1 MKTVGL
7 GLLLILVFAAGV
19 VSGQLDR
26 DSLTVRG
33 SIRSAN
39 TIDEPIEYWELRGQ
53 DGTSVTVM
61 GHKTIP
67 LITWMRQAKDSSVS
81 LTISRERR
89 GVSPNDD

>member
-33 SIRSAN
+33 TIRSAN

-53 DGTSVTVM
+53 DGTSITVM
-61 GHKTIP
+61 GPKILP

-81 LTISRERR
+81 VTITRDKR
-89 GVSPNDD
+89 VSD

>member
-33 SIRSAN
+33 TIRSAN
-39 TIDEPIEYWELRGQ
+39 TIEEPIEYWELRGQ
-53 DGTSVTVM
+53 DGTSITVM
-61 GHKTIP
+61 GPKILP
-67 LITWMRQAKDSSVS
+67 IISWMRQAKDSPVSV
-81 LTISRERR
+81 TITRDKR
-89 GVSPNDD
+89 VSD

>member
-19 VSGQLDR
+19 VSGQFDR

-33 SIRSAN
+33 TIRSAN

-53 DGTSVTVM
+53 DGTSITVM
-61 GHKTIP
+61 GPKILP
-67 LITWMRQAKDSSVS
+67 IISWMRQAKDSPVS
-81 LTISRERR
+81 LTITRDKR
-89 GVSPNDD
+89 VSD

>member
-33 SIRSAN
+33 TIRSAN

-53 DGTSVTVM
+53 DGTSITVM
-61 GHKTIP
+61 GPKILP
-67 LITWMRQAKDSSVS
+67 LITWMRQAKDSSIS
-81 LTISRERR
+81 LTITRDKR
-89 GVSPNDD
+89 VSD

>member
-33 SIRSAN
+33 TIRSAN
-39 TIDEPIEYWELRGQ
+39 TIEEPIEYWELRGQ

-61 GHKTIP
+61 GPKILP

-81 LTISRERR
+81 VTITRDKR
-89 GVSPNDD
+89 VSD

>member
-33 SIRSAN
+33 TIRSAN
-39 TIDEPIEYWELRGQ
+39 TIEEPIEYWELRGQ

-61 GHKTIP
+61 GPKILP

-81 LTISRERR
+81 VTITRDKR
-89 GVSPNDD
+89 VSE

>member
-33 SIRSAN
+33 TIRSAN
-39 TIDEPIEYWELRGQ
+39 TIEEPIEYWELRGQ

-61 GHKTIP
+61 GPKILP
-67 LITWMRQAKDSSVS
+67 LISWMRQAKDSSVS
-81 LTISRERR
+81 VTITRDKR
-89 GVSPNDD
+89 VSE